1 MAMTLREASDSAK
14 QTCRSSASG
23 SGPRSI
29 GGMAHITLMVSVLK
43 VRLLTMERPNPAQWL
58 WYAVGGRLPAR
69 LAPWVLHDVTAKTWV
84 LRHAAR
90 GCVVLAPIAGACLLF
105 PGPLAL
111 RLAMVLLVAIVGVY
125 FSLSYVEEGCEL
137 RAVKHG

>member
-1 MAMTLREASDSAK
+1 MK
-14 QTCRSSASG
+14 
-23 SGPRSI
+23 
-29 GGMAHITLMVSVLK
+29 
-43 VRLLTMERPNPAQWL
+43 RPNPAQWL

-69 LAPWVLHDVTAKTWV
+69 LAPWVLHDVTARTWV

-90 GCVVLAPIAGACLLF
+90 GGVILTPIAAGCLLF

-125 FSLSYVEEGCEL
+125 FSLSYVEESCEL
-137 RAVKHG
+137 RAVKHGYQHGVARAARDARKDEKLAAERARYAASYRPTS